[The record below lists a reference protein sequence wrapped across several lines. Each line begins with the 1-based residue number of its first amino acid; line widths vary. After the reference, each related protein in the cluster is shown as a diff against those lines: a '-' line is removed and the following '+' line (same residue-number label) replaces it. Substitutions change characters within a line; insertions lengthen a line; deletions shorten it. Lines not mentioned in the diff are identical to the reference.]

1 MTAVA
6 RFGLGLLFAS
16 ACCMAQ
22 APGSVAASLEPGE
35 LPKHWI
41 TGGPTCVEVPDWQVH
56 KYNKD
61 FYILRESGCTHFEK
75 PFLYLIFGNDKALLE
90 DTGAGDVDTARIV
103 QRVMATWLAENHRES
118 IPLLVFHSHAH
129 GDHIAGDKQMAALP
143 NTKVAGIEVE
153 DVKRFF
159 GITRWPEQ
167 ILALDLGGR
176 VLDVIPIPGHQDAS
190 VAIYDR
196 KTGILLTG
204 DTVYPGR
211 ISVRNMPEF
220 VRSMHRLIDFTSDKP
235 VAHILGTHIE
245 QTTTPFV
252 DYPRGTKYQPEEHPL
267 ALSRGVLFELIDAV
281 ASMKDPMARV
291 DLSDISIVP
300 RKPDAPAPAISGQ
313 AAVSPL
319 KPK

>member
-1 MTAVA
+1 
-6 RFGLGLLFAS
+6 
-16 ACCMAQ
+16 
-22 APGSVAASLEPGE
+22 
-35 LPKHWI
+35 
-41 TGGPTCVEVPDWQVH
+41 
-56 KYNKD
+56 
-61 FYILRESGCTHFEK
+61 
-75 PFLYLIFGNDKALLE
+75 
-90 DTGAGDVDTARIV
+90 
-103 QRVMATWLAENHRES
+103 
-118 IPLLVFHSHAH
+118 
-129 GDHIAGDKQMAALP
+129 MAALP

-176 VLDVIPIPGHQDAS
+176 VVDVIPIPGHQDAS